1 MSCNSEF
8 LWTSAARTD
17 IGLVRSRNEDAY
29 LAQPQRGLWAVADG
43 MGGHAFGDLASRA
56 VVDALDSVAT
66 PENMQQFVD
75 ATRHRLDQV
84 NQDLRAD
91 ARTRRVPVMGSTV
104 VALLACGSETACLWA
119 GDSRAYLFRDGR
131 LQQLTRDHSLA
142 EERRSRGAGASAAAS
157 AAATAA
163 NMITRAVGAADTIE
177 PDLATLAARDGDM
190 FLLCSDGLSNM
201 VDAQAIT
208 DALAP
213 GDCARAAQELIAL
226 ALANGGRDNIT
237 VVAVRVD
244 DVSGDKT
251 MLNPAL

>member
-1 MSCNSEF
+1 MSCDSEF

-56 VVDALDSVAT
+56 VVAALDSIAA
-66 PENMQQFVD
+66 PDSMQQFID
-75 ATRHRLDQV
+75 AARDRIDQV
-84 NQDLRAD
+84 NQDLRAE
-91 ARTRRVPVMGSTV
+91 ARARRVPVMGSTV
-104 VALLACGSETACLWA
+104 VVLLACGSEAACLWA
-119 GDSRAYLFRDGR
+119 GDSRVYLFRNGR
-131 LQQLTRDHSLA
+131 LQQLTRDHSQA
-142 EERRSRGAGASAAAS
+142 EERRARGGGDVAAGTA
-157 AAATAA
+157 AA

-190 FLLCSDGLSNM
+190 FLLCSDGLSNP
-201 VDAQAIT
+201 VDAQAIS

-237 VVAVRVD
+237 VVVVRVD

-251 MLNPAL
+251 TLNPTL

>member
-1 MSCNSEF
+1 MSCDSEF

-56 VVDALDSVAT
+56 VVEALDSIAA
-66 PENMQQFVD
+66 PDNMQQFVD
-75 ATRHRLDQV
+75 AARDRLDQV

-91 ARTRRVPVMGSTV
+91 ARARRVPVMGSTV
-104 VALLACGSETACLWA
+104 VALLACGAEAACLWA
-119 GDSRAYLFRDGR
+119 GDSRVYLYRGGR
-131 LQQLTRDHSLA
+131 LQQLTRDHSQA
-142 EERRSRGAGASAAAS
+142 EERKARGGGANAAV
-157 AAATAA
+157 AT
-163 NMITRAVGAADTIE
+163 NMITRAVGAADAIE
-177 PDLATLAARDGDM
+177 PDLATLEARDGDM
-190 FLLCSDGLSNM
+190 FLLCSDGLSNP
-201 VDAQAIT
+201 VDALEIA

-226 ALANGGRDNIT
+226 ALANGGRDNVT
-237 VVAVRVD
+237 VVVVRVD